1 MTSTLLD
8 SIASFAPTLRAPG
21 SPQAALYSNG
31 SRDEVMSTGSDLGL
45 EGEVVDLATEME
57 PSFFETGQLMWE
69 MSARTERI
77 SDEEPSM
84 QRPEIVLTDSS
95 FLSVS
100 VVQDDLVSQEDF
112 ERAQDSRNVAEDEQ
126 DNFDQQEKQV
136 LSGQHCFEL
145 LTDEDGPM
153 CENITDVDDDE
164 FHKAEMDGIG
174 AKPKLNEMTLAQLEA
189 STSSSNDLSA
199 SSEPS
204 DTLSCPVHSVID
216 DCDWMDRQ
224 YGNKS
229 NQGRTANAQG
239 MKAVKSYFMDSAPSL
254 MIPSSKKTDS
264 ITLSDSASDL
274 FATYDLDFRI
284 GQFHSAPRRKRAYTM
299 RPNQP
304 HRPPLMPNA
313 SLPAGY
319 FDIGRSVTSLNIR
332 RPSRSEENSPRA
344 HKPGCSLKDVF
355 TLAMNRFNEVLYN
368 CTHAKQRR
376 QERKILKK
384 LQARS
389 NGNITPSSSATG
401 AYRRRHTFICQ
412 KMEGMINN
420 ESKLKSTRRLARSR
434 TASIATVRRTAGASH
449 GI

>member
-21 SPQAALYSNG
+21 SPQAALYSIG
-31 SRDEVMSTGSDLGL
+31 SRDDVSSTGSDFGL
-45 EGEVVDLATEME
+45 DGEVVDLAAEMV
-57 PSFFETGQLMWE
+57 PAFFETGQLMWE

-100 VVQDDLVSQEDF
+100 VVQDDVVSQEDH
-112 ERAQDSRNVAEDEQ
+112 ERAQDSRNVAEDER
-126 DNFDQQEKQV
+126 DDCDQREKV
-136 LSGQHCFEL
+136 LSGHCFEL
-145 LTDEDGPM
+145 LTDEDGPL
-153 CENITDVDDDE
+153 CSNASDVDGEFQEAATDGDD
-164 FHKAEMDGIG
+164 AQ
-174 AKPKLNEMTLAQLEA
+174 PKLNETNLAQLEA

-216 DCDWMDRQ
+216 DCDWIDRQ
-224 YGNKS
+224 YGNRG
-229 NQGRTANAQG
+229 NQGRTINTRG
-239 MKAVKSYFMDSAPSL
+239 MKEVKSYFMDSAPTL
-254 MIPSSKKTDS
+254 TVPSKKTES

-284 GQFHSAPRRKRAYTM
+284 ADFQSAPRRKRAYTM
-299 RPNQP
+299 RPPQS
-304 HRPPLMPNA
+304 HRPPLMPQA
-313 SLPAGY
+313 SMPAGY
-319 FDIGRSVTSLNIR
+319 FGLSKGVASLNIR
-332 RPSRSEENSPRA
+332 RPSGSPDNSPRA

-355 TLAMNRFNEVLYN
+355 TSALNRFNEVLYN

-376 QERKILKK
+376 QEKKILKK
-384 LQARS
+384 LQARG
-389 NGNITPSSSATG
+389 NGNITPSSSAAG

-420 ESKLKSTRRLARSR
+420 ESKLKSTKRLARSR
-434 TASIATVRRTAGASH
+434 TSSIAAVRRTAGASH